1 MTMHRLSDVAG
12 ATSPP
17 AQSSHLTPLFGLA
30 LLLAAQWLGEMA
42 QKMLGAPVPGQVMG
56 IGIVML
62 FMAVPILRPSIRQVA
77 RPLLSALPL
86 LLLPIAASLIDQ
98 AALIRTDMLAIGIT
112 VIVTT
117 VLTMLVTHYVFATT
131 LRLTESG
138 DRA

>member
-1 MTMHRLSDVAG
+1 
-12 ATSPP
+12 
-17 AQSSHLTPLFGLA
+17 
-30 LLLAAQWLGEMA
+30 
-42 QKMLGAPVPGQVMG
+42 MLGAPVPGQVMG